1 MIVPWKHNK
10 RYGQEPSYKIGMDW
24 LAGCDLVEDW
34 GCALAYARNFRKGAY
49 RGIDGT
55 PGAADVIADLSTY
68 RSKVEGVHMRGILEH
83 NYDWRVILD
92 NALESF
98 TKRMSLML
106 YVPLQKHEEIRS
118 EKPVEVALPAGE
130 FLHRICP
137 YVRDMKIVYPSAH
150 GHETIFLLE
159 K

>member
-10 RYGQEPSYKIGMDW
+10 RYGQEASYRIGMQW
-24 LAGCDLVEDW
+24 LATCDLVEDW
-34 GCALAYARNFRKGAY
+34 GCALAYAKNFRIGSY

-55 PGAADVIADLSTY
+55 AGAADVIADLSIY

-83 NYDWRVILD
+83 NHDWRVILA
-92 NALESF
+92 NAIDSF

-106 YVPLQKHEEIRS
+106 YRPMKIEERVVL
-118 EKPVEVALPAGE
+118 EKPVELDLPARDVIAMIAP
-130 FLHRICP
+130 F
-137 YVRDMKIVYPSAH
+137 VRDMRIVLPATH
-150 GHETIFLLE
+150 GFETVFLLE